1 MDGMSTTLDRV
12 WLRRVAAGLGVAA
25 ALTSAACGDSG
36 REDGS
41 DSAEGIT
48 VGPGGPTSEAA
59 TAGTMSGGELTS
71 TGGSQGTT
79 VGVDDAADGTTIE
92 PPKFDTATQP
102 DGGMGGGCECGGDLR
117 WSYIWV
123 ANSNQSTVSKI
134 NTQTLVEEGRYYTEP
149 AAAGSPSRTSV
160 SLSADAVAVANR
172 NGGVTKVWARGE
184 FCDPLRNGVAGL
196 QTSSGAGDL
205 LTFAEDDCIAWH
217 TDFPAY
223 TTQRPVAWT
232 SGEQNPVTCAYEGAS
247 VWTSGC
253 NLGAGGNVWV
263 HLLDGE
269 TGVSQGDV
277 QVPGF
282 SCSGFGA
289 YGGAVDS
296 NNDFWISANSNAPVI
311 ARIDIDDFSTE
322 VIPAPHWPYGIAV
335 DSLDRV
341 WLTANQAS
349 PGNHAAQRYDPAT
362 GTWDVS
368 MGVGVQGYSGIQEGT
383 DGRMW
388 LNYGT
393 FNGGGAMGL
402 TWIDR
407 DTLVVG
413 NQIAI
418 PGSSGWLNGVS
429 IDPDGNVWTVSPP
442 ANSVYRYDP
451 DTGQLDSYTGLDFPY
466 TYSDMTGSGL
476 LNSTCGSP
484 VG

>member
-1 MDGMSTTLDRV
+1 MDGTSMTSSLVGSR
-12 WLRRVAAGLGVAA
+12 WWAASLGLCAALGVAA
-25 ALTSAACGDSG
+25 CGTEG
-36 REDGS
+36 RADGS
-41 DSAEGIT
+41 GEGIT
-48 VGPGGPTSEAA
+48 AGPGGLTNDDAS
-59 TAGTMSGGELTS
+59 AGTMA
-71 TGGSQGTT
+71 GTEPT
-79 VGVDDAADGTTIE
+79 VGGGTPGSTTMGADESADGTTIE

-102 DGGMGGGCECGGDLR
+102 DGGQVGGCNCGGDLR

-123 ANSNQSTVSKI
+123 ANTNQSTVSKI

-149 AAAGSPSRTSV
+149 GLAGSPSRTSV
-160 SLSADAVAVANR
+160 SLNADAVAVANR
-172 NGGVTKVWARGE
+172 NGGVTKVWARAE
-184 FCDPLRNGVAGL
+184 LCDPLRNGVPGV

-205 LTFAEDDCIAWH
+205 LPFAQDDCIAWH
-217 TDFPAY
+217 NPFPAY

-232 SGEQNPVTCAYEGAS
+232 SGEQNPVTCEYEGAM

-282 SCSGFGA
+282 ACSGFGA

-296 NNDFWISANSNAPVI
+296 NNDFWISSNAAAPVI
-311 ARIDIDDFSTE
+311 ARIDFDDLSTE
-322 VIPAPHWPYGIAV
+322 LVPAPHWPYGIAV

-349 PGNHAAQRYDPAT
+349 SGNHAAQRYDPAT
-362 GTWDVS
+362 GTWEVS
-368 MGVGVQGYSGIQEGT
+368 VGVGVQGYSGIQEGT

-393 FNGGGAMGL
+393 FNGGGGMGL
-402 TWIDR
+402 TWVDR

-413 NQIAI
+413 APIVI
-418 PGSSGWLNGVS
+418 PGASGWLNGVS
-429 IDPDGNVWTVSPP
+429 IDPNGNVWTVSPP
-442 ANSVYRYDP
+442 ANAVYRYDP
-451 DTGQLDSYTGLDFPY
+451 TTGQLDSYTGLDFPY